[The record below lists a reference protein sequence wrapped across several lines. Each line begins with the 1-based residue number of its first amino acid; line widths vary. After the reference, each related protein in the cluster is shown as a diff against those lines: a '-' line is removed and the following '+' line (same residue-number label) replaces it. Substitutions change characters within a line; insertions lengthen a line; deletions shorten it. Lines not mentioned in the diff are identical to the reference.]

1 MVKLVYDEKLDMVVI
16 TGADE
21 VKQPEYRKGVQFKYT
36 LHKKENMIETI
47 LTVYQVTTFYPA
59 KPIG

>member
-1 MVKLVYDEKLDMVVI
+1 MVKLAYDKESDMVVV
-16 TGADE
+16 TGTGE
-21 VKQPEYRKGVQFKYT
+21 IKQPPFRKGVQFKYA
-36 LHKKENMIETI
+36 LHKKENTIETI